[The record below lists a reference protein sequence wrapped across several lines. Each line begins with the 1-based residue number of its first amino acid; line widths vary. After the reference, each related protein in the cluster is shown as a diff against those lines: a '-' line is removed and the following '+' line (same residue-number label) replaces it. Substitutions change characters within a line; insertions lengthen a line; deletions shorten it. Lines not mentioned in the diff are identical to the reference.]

1 MKGGFNSVKS
11 YNIMANQ
18 PYIDVLT
25 LKLDKC
31 VVVVVARATRPPDG
45 LRPNQAQLA
54 SPMV

>member
-25 LKLDKC
+25 LKLEKC
-31 VVVVVARATRPPDG
+31 VVVVVARATRPPDR